1 MYMAG
6 TKTDKSQDI
15 TQALDYQS
23 AIEQVTNSA
32 IYLVDAKCRIVSW
45 NRGAE
50 AITGYSA
57 AEVIGQPF
65 LKFYLEQDQSA
76 GKPMEILH
84 QAARQGSAAE
94 EGWRVRKDGTE
105 FWAHIVTTALYNDQ
119 KKVSGFLKIVRNY
132 NEYKRLDNQRISLV
146 ETTQQQKRVFIKQK
160 SEIKN
165 LERQLQR
172 ASQKARNATTPK

>member
-84 QAARQGSAAE
+84 QAAAPRLCRRGGLARPQRRH
-94 EGWRVRKDGTE
+94 RVLGPHRHDGP
-105 FWAHIVTTALYNDQ
+105 
-119 KKVSGFLKIVRNY
+119 
-132 NEYKRLDNQRISLV
+132 
-146 ETTQQQKRVFIKQK
+146 
-160 SEIKN
+160 
-165 LERQLQR
+165 LQ
-172 ASQKARNATTPK
+172 